1 MDRFLALLLGLRNE
15 KNYNFEALICNKLA
29 AVWVSSNVAAFCY
42 ILDYGIIF
50 GYGYVVVLN
59 FLILSIVS
67 DTKISTLFKLRSSSI
82 TVEPNNFTEH
92 GTIQRG
98 SVQWHCGCS

>member
-1 MDRFLALLLGLRNE
+1 MDRFLALFLGPRNE
-15 KNYNFEALICNKLA
+15 KHYNIEAHICNKLA
-29 AVWVSSNVAAFCY
+29 PVWVSSNVAAFCY

-67 DTKISTLFKLRSSSI
+67 DTKISTLFKLSSSTI
-82 TVEPNNFTEH
+82 TVEPTNFTEH

>member
-29 AVWVSSNVAAFCY
+29 VVWVSSNVAAFYY

-59 FLILSIVS
+59 FLILSIVL
-67 DTKISTLFKLRSSSI
+67 DTKISTLFNSA
-82 TVEPNNFTEH
+82 
-92 GTIQRG
+92 QA
-98 SVQWHCGCS
+98 Q